1 MLVAPAMLRE
11 SFSHLMSGFHAGRF
25 DRSYASSQ
33 KMKSWIGK
41 ATNEKGHAFNKL
53 VLTRMQE
60 LGWEAQADV
69 RVTRLLRK
77 RFTRDYGDA
86 DVLAWNRK
94 TGRVLVIE
102 CKNLQFSKTHG
113 EIAEQISDFRGELD
127 DAGKP
132 DLLRKHL
139 DRVEII
145 RAHSAQVATFCSIS
159 EKLTIEAFV
168 VFRNPVPMQFVSD
181 RLAHLVQ
188 ISIFD
193 DLQKIL
199 SAS

>member
-1 MLVAPAMLRE
+1 
-11 SFSHLMSGFHAGRF
+11 
-25 DRSYASSQ
+25 
-33 KMKSWIGK
+33 
-41 ATNEKGHAFNKL
+41 
-53 VLTRMQE
+53 
-60 LGWEAQADV
+60 
-69 RVTRLLRK
+69 
-77 RFTRDYGDA
+77 
-86 DVLAWNRK
+86 
-94 TGRVLVIE
+94 
-102 CKNLQFSKTHG
+102 LQFSKTHG